1 MDILVVLEEAQ
12 GSLHRLSKEAIVG
25 AQELDGTVV
34 ALAIGEHCDQIA
46 SECSSYD
53 LENVITV
60 NHELISNYNADGYSF
75 IVKKVIET
83 YSPRI
88 IVAGHTYQTRDFI
101 PRVSAALDIPFI
113 PDIISFS
120 ESGVVKQVLN
130 AKLNASTSFS
140 TDQVIMSFQSAAFSE
155 DNINPGS
162 CSASAFDID
171 L

>member
-1 MDILVVLEEAQ
+1 MDILVVLEESQ

-25 AQELDGTVV
+25 AQELGGTVA
-34 ALAIGEHCDQIA
+34 ALAIGKHCDQIV
-46 SECSSYD
+46 SECSSFD

-60 NHELISNYNADGYSF
+60 NHELVSTYNADGYSF

-83 YSPRI
+83 YSPKT

-113 PDIISFS
+113 PDIISLS
-120 ESGVVKQVLN
+120 DSGFVKQVLN

-140 TDQVIMSFQSAAFSE
+140 TDQVIMSFQSAAF
-155 DNINPGS
+155 N
-162 CSASAFDID
+162 
-171 L
+171 